1 VVNLKT
7 AWALGLTI
15 PHSLLAR
22 SDEVIEQIQP
32 LFTQLAAL
40 AHVSSWQ
47 ILLRKS
53 FSSLLQIRR
62 TSTDRI
68 PVLISLL
75 GGIAFLRA
83 PAQETPF

>member
-40 AHVSSWQ
+40 AHVSSWHTFPVRGAAA
-47 ILLRKS
+47 ILS
-53 FSSLLQIRR
+53 
-62 TSTDRI
+62 
-68 PVLISLL
+68 
-75 GGIAFLRA
+75 AF
-83 PAQETPF
+83 